1 MTRMMIGDS
10 RILLSDDGPLPG
22 NADGVTVTQVAGHR
36 SQVTSRELR
45 AASRSAFSLTEVVI
59 ALGVVSFALIA
70 IFGLLP
76 VGLKT
81 VKNANEQA
89 AAANLLGAIAD
100 AVRNASTNGSAT
112 TYSYSIAGQGIA
124 YTIGGASNTITLT
137 NLTLEGATAT
147 NILSARL
154 KAVVVISPPANI
166 MTNGRALIS
175 VAWPA
180 TASNSGSISN
190 LTWSRADGFV
200 TSGIQFLPK
209 P

>member
-1 MTRMMIGDS
+1 MMIGDS
-10 RILLSDDGPLPG
+10 RMLPSDDGPLPG

-36 SQVTSRELR
+36 SQVVSRKLR
-45 AASRSAFSLTEVVI
+45 AATRSAFSLAEVVI
-59 ALGVVSFALIA
+59 ALGVVSFALVA

-76 VGLKT
+76 AGLKT

-89 AAANLLGAIAD
+89 AAANVLGAIAD

-112 TYSYSIAGQGIA
+112 TYSNSIAGQGIG
-124 YTIGGASNTITLT
+124 YTLGVTTPTTNTLN
-137 NLTLEGATAT
+137 NLTLEGAS
-147 NILSARL
+147 NSISARL
-154 KAVVVISPPANI
+154 KAVVLITPPLSTTI
-166 MTNGRALIS
+166 PGSALIS

-180 TASNSGSISN
+180 QAVWGGA
-190 LTWSRADGFV
+190 TWTKHDGFV

>member
-1 MTRMMIGDS
+1 MMRMMIGDS
-10 RILLSDDGPLPG
+10 RTLLSDDGPLPG

-36 SQVTSRELR
+36 SRVTSRELR

-112 TYSYSIAGQGIA
+112 NYSYSIAGQGIA
-124 YTIGGASNTITLT
+124 YTLGGASNTITLT
-137 NLTLEGATAT
+137 NLTLEGATAP

-180 TASNSGSISN
+180 QANT
-190 LTWSRADGFV
+190 TWNATTRTWTNHDGFV

>member
-1 MTRMMIGDS
+1 MMRMMIGDS

-36 SQVTSRELR
+36 SQVSSRELR
-45 AASRSAFSLTEVVI
+45 VASRSAFSLTEVVI

-100 AVRNASTNGSAT
+100 AVRNASTNASAT
-112 TYSYSIAGQGIA
+112 TYSNSIAGQGIG
-124 YTIGGASNTITLT
+124 YILGSTNPTTNTLN
-137 NLTLEGATAT
+137 NLTLEGAS
-147 NILSARL
+147 NSISARL

>member
-1 MTRMMIGDS
+1 MMIGDS
-10 RILLSDDGPLPG
+10 RMLPSYDGPLQG
-22 NADGVTVTQVAGHR
+22 NADGVTVAQIAGRKSQVA
-36 SQVTSRELR
+36 SRKLR

-59 ALGVVSFALIA
+59 ALGVISFALIA
-70 IFGLLP
+70 VFGLLP
-76 VGLKT
+76 AGLKT

-112 TYSYSIAGQGIA
+112 TYSNSIAGQAIG
-124 YTIGGASNTITLT
+124 YTLGGAATPITLT
-137 NLTLEGATAT
+137 NLTLEGAS
-147 NILSARL
+147 NSISARL
-154 KAVVVISPPANI
+154 KAVVVITPPLS
-166 MTNGRALIS
+166 TTTPGSALIS

-180 TASNSGSISN
+180 QAVWGGATWTKHDGS
-190 LTWSRADGFV
+190 V